1 MGLCIHR
8 NMERKELVY
17 RQLLLKPE
25 TTQLEL
31 SQVLGIS
38 LSTVNNAV
46 KPLREM
52 GAVQVGKR
60 KLRVTDTEKL
70 LLYWASVRNLS
81 GEIMYR
87 TRVELPV
94 DEIERSMPPDIL
106 FTAFSGYRLRY
117 GDVPADYSEVYVYVS
132 SQELDSIKTRFPES
146 KKVSNLYVLES
157 DEHLQGLS
165 RDGIAPD
172 CQLFVDLW
180 NLPEWYARE
189 FTKKLR
195 EMML

>member
-1 MGLCIHR
+1 
-8 NMERKELVY
+8 MEKKEFVY

-31 SQVLGIS
+31 SQILGIS

-60 KLRVTDTEKL
+60 KLRVTDIEKL
-70 LLYWASVRNLS
+70 LLYWASVRNLP

-87 TRVELPV
+87 TRAELPV

-106 FTAFSGYRLRY
+106 FTAFSGYRFRY
-117 GDVPADYSEVYVYVS
+117 KDVPADYSEVYVYSTKV
-132 SQELDSIKTRFPES
+132 ELDSIKTRFPES
-146 KKVSNLYVLES
+146 KKVPNLFTMEA
-157 DEHLQGLS
+157 DEHLHGLS
-165 RDGIAPD
+165 RDGIVPD

-189 FTKKLR
+189 FTLKLR
-195 EMML
+195 ERIL